1 MMFTRNNYILLIAT
15 AVLTAYGPPASA
27 QVSPLSGGV
36 QTHVVPIQHAS
47 VTHRTATHV
56 RNHRVTHYRD
66 DRTYWQRHPM
76 QKGAAIG
83 GGVGAAG
90 GAIAGLISGRGL
102 LRGAA
107 IGAGTG
113 AGVGVVRTSQTMKRH
128 PVVRDTATGGLVG
141 LGLGWASSRRGSTIG
156 KTAGVGAAGG
166 FGYALLKDLK

>member
-1 MMFTRNNYILLIAT
+1 MFTRNKYILLLAT
-15 AVLTAYGPPASA
+15 TVLTAYGPASA
-27 QVSPLSGGV
+27 QVAPLNGGV
-36 QTHVVPIQHAS
+36 QTRVVPIQHAS
-47 VTHRTATHV
+47 VTHQTVSHARSH
-56 RNHRVTHYRD
+56 HRVAHYRD

-90 GAIAGLISGRGL
+90 GAIAGLISGRGI

-113 AGVGVVRTSQTMKRH
+113 AGVGVVRTSETMKRH
-128 PVVRDTATGGLVG
+128 PVVRDTATGGLAG